1 MGDWLM
7 SRPSILQIS
16 TAVALIVIVAFLW
29 LRHEKTKRLRN
40 ELATAEQQSR
50 LDAETTHQLDRYT
63 STATIIREK
72 AQEAENAVR
81 TAPGA
86 DAPLDPD
93 NRRILCAELERVRGR
108 AVCASEGPNDVP

>member
-1 MGDWLM
+1 MIP
-7 SRPSILQIS
+7 RPSLPQI
-16 TAVALIVIVAFLW
+16 AAALALVIIAALLW
-29 LRHEKTKRLRN
+29 FGHEKTKRLRN

-50 LDAETTHQLDRYT
+50 LDAETTRQLDRYT
-63 STATIIREK
+63 STTTIIREN